1 MNLSIY
7 SPDDSD
13 LYPYHNY
20 GKRGNMAPEVK
31 RMQRIFNW
39 PSASE
44 FIQSSF
50 EQLCTYFKNISDKP
64 AFTSAFQD
72 NVAPSSTIVNLDGVN
87 ILSPFVTNYLGEHSS
102 GKKIY
107 SFLPKAFYEIFD
119 DFIVFD
125 KDVFNLAQNVRIANN
140 FLSKKYLKDLK
151 TIDFD
156 YGTSGTHHLI
166 SYKTNIH
173 AALCTLLINNNLEIP
188 SFNNIKI
195 LDTKGTCSGS
205 TFEFSLKTVSRN
217 KIMKHSGG
225 FIPVLVPFSFM
236 HVRSSTPVKD
246 AYLFT
251 FMYNID
257 YVKVNKY
264 KKASLYLKKFLENA
278 FVAGGSYF
286 YNQDLYAYYCSK
298 KFESYGGLTE
308 IQYNNATRTNTLSNL
323 SKYKKY
329 TYISKP
335 ASLFKDF
342 TLPQDFTAKKN
353 KFVAKQK
360 QVRTYL
366 EKDFNDNLHTFR
378 FFRRDYNCALNDLE
392 RYQSMVD
399 NLQRKITEK
408 KQELLEIK
416 NKAASVFDDYSL
428 NFKLS
433 SKLKEKMHQIKE
445 EEAKLV
451 ESLDPEIDP
460 YFTNIFNLI
469 ELHSIEVSDVNGNIT
484 FFNSESNID
493 ITTTSF
499 TKRFLAD
506 KIINSIVFATKGPS
520 KIKVVQSNDAVVGGP
535 YIIKVTKGRLL
546 LALKSLKSYY
556 ANPNDRRTLIH
567 PHCSSIN
574 LTANSDAPSYTSAC
588 LGEASSLIYKA
599 FEDKDIKLIITSAL
613 LWVRSANAT
622 DVWGRNYKYFTPW
635 EEYERQTKI
644 AEAPFVINEDLE
656 KSIPG
661 VTDCY
666 TAFTD
671 SLPSE
676 EELQQIETIQE
687 DALVTQPETNTS
699 EQLKEETNITIPVQP
714 QPEYTPL
721 INLG

>member
-7 SPDDSD
+7 SHDDSD

-20 GKRGNMAPEVK
+20 GKRGSMAPEVK

-39 PSASE
+39 PSE
-44 FIQSSF
+44 FVQSSF
-50 EQLCTYFKNISDKP
+50 EQLCTYFENISDKP

-125 KDVFNLAQNVRIANN
+125 KDVFNLPQNVRIANN
-140 FLSKKYLKDLK
+140 FLSKKHLKDLK

-156 YGTSGTHHLI
+156 YGASGKHHLI
-166 SYKTNIH
+166 SYKANIH

-188 SFNNIKI
+188 SFDNIKI

-205 TFEFSLKTVSRN
+205 TFEFSLKTVSHN

-225 FIPVLVPFSFM
+225 FVPVLVPFSFM
-236 HVRSSTPVKD
+236 HVRSSIPVKD

-286 YNQDLYAYYCSK
+286 YNQDLYTYYCAK

-308 IQYNNATRTNTLSNL
+308 VQYNNAVRTKTLSDL

-360 QVRTYL
+360 QVKTYL

-378 FFRRDYNCALNDLE
+378 FFRRDYNYALNDLE

-433 SKLKEKMHQIKE
+433 SKLKEKMQQIKQ
-445 EEAKLV
+445 EEAKIV
-451 ESLDPEIDP
+451 ESLEPEIDP
-460 YFTNIFNLI
+460 YFTNIFDSI
-469 ELHSIEVSDVNGNIT
+469 ELHSIEVLDTNGNSTI
-484 FFNSESNID
+484 FNSESNID

-506 KIINSIVFATKGPS
+506 KTINKIVFATKGPS

-535 YIIKVTKGRLL
+535 YIIKVTKGGLS

-556 ANPNDRRTLIH
+556 ATASDRRTLIH

-574 LTANSDAPSYTSAC
+574 LTANSGAPHYSSAC

-613 LWVRSANAT
+613 LWVCSANAI
-622 DVWGRNYKYFTPW
+622 DVWGKNYKYFTPW

-644 AEAPFVINEDLE
+644 AEAPFILNEDLE

-661 VTDCY
+661 VVDSY

-676 EELQQIETIQE
+676 EELQQIKATKEDVPTTESEPVTSQE
-687 DALVTQPETNTS
+687 PE
-699 EQLKEETNITIPVQP
+699 P
-714 QPEYTPL
+714 QAIYLEKPDLPTLYTPL